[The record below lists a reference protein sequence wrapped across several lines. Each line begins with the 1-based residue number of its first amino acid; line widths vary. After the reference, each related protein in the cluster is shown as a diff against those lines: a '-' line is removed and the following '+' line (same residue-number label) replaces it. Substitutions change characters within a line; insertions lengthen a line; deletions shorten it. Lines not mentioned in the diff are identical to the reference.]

1 MGGSRIELRSEP
13 GHGSTFSFSLP
24 FELADRERSGD
35 PNAEEFRGLRV
46 LIVDDSTSSYMGLEE
61 TLKTWSAEVA
71 VLNRGRMVGERLR
84 SAALRG
90 QPFDA
95 VLLDHGLP
103 DVSSVELLREIRM
116 DQAVAGTYVVLLT
129 ALAFDPTYEGTKA
142 IEPDT
147 CIAKPVRQESLKT
160 ALRAARAPR
169 TAARPSAVAHG
180 ANAAGTARSGL
191 GLKVLVVDDNV
202 VNREVAVAMLEEAH
216 CRTTVAEDGQAAVR
230 AACQRR
236 FDVILMD
243 CQMPGM
249 DGFAA
254 TAAIRR
260 FEADKGVP
268 PATIIALTANV
279 LSRDRARCLDAGMDA
294 FLGKPFTSAQLTGA
308 LLPIAEARGTLHA
321 IDPDEITAEPE
332 AVMLPAKIAE
342 AASAVEDTDVFDPA
356 VTDMLGA
363 PLFETAP
370 RSLPILDDEQIK
382 AIRSLGKPQ
391 VLERLC
397 ELLLETAPGTLQS
410 IERNLAAA
418 DLPAV
423 AAAAHS
429 LKSASSNLGGRRFAD
444 QLDRCESL
452 AREGRDL
459 AAVRA
464 VAAGLPQAYAAFE
477 AALRNLASRRTG
489 T

>member
-1 MGGSRIELRSEP
+1 
-13 GHGSTFSFSLP
+13 
-24 FELADRERSGD
+24 
-35 PNAEEFRGLRV
+35 
-46 LIVDDSTSSYMGLEE
+46 
-61 TLKTWSAEVA
+61 
-71 VLNRGRMVGERLR
+71 
-84 SAALRG
+84 
-90 QPFDA
+90 
-95 VLLDHGLP
+95 
-103 DVSSVELLREIRM
+103 
-116 DQAVAGTYVVLLT
+116 
-129 ALAFDPTYEGTKA
+129 
-142 IEPDT
+142 
-147 CIAKPVRQESLKT
+147 
-160 ALRAARAPR
+160 
-169 TAARPSAVAHG
+169 
-180 ANAAGTARSGL
+180 
-191 GLKVLVVDDNV
+191 
-202 VNREVAVAMLEEAH
+202 
-216 CRTTVAEDGQAAVR
+216 
-230 AACQRR
+230 
-236 FDVILMD
+236 
-243 CQMPGM
+243 
-249 DGFAA
+249 
-254 TAAIRR
+254 
-260 FEADKGVP
+260 
-268 PATIIALTANV
+268 
-279 LSRDRARCLDAGMDA
+279 
-294 FLGKPFTSAQLTGA
+294 
-308 LLPIAEARGTLHA
+308 
-321 IDPDEITAEPE
+321 
-332 AVMLPAKIAE
+332 
-342 AASAVEDTDVFDPA
+342 VEDTDVFDPA